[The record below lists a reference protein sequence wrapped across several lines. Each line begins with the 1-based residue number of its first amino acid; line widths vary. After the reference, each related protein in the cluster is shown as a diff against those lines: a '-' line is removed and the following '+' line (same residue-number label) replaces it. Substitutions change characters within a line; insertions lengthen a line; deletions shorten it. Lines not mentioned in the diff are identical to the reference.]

1 VSAMDGRIDLT
12 ASSKGTG
19 FNIYIPCKTQSSD
32 RPSLSIVP
40 STLSVETG

>member
-1 VSAMDGRIDLT
+1 MNGRIDLA

-19 FNIYIPCKTQSSD
+19 FNIYIPCKTQASD

-40 STLSVETG
+40 PTTLAAGTG